1 MHSLLFFGKTVKM
14 CLRNHVEDSVKQ
26 ELDTAS
32 LFASMKFS
40 EKTVLIDMI
49 LMIAN
54 QINKS

>member
-1 MHSLLFFGKTVKM
+1 M
-14 CLRNHVEDSVKQ
+14 CLRNYVEDSVKQ

-54 QINKS
+54 QINKKKS